1 MNEKTKLIETCRE
14 YCTGCGL
21 CGAVNNKKF
30 TEDEKHFL
38 YPNLGIEDYEL
49 CKTVCPAAGNAV
61 NNYSDGSIWGT
72 IRHCCLGWSNDEYV
86 RHRSSSGG
94 VLTAVCS
101 YLLENKLVDGI
112 IQVKRDENDQ
122 RKTISV
128 VSTTK
133 EEVEAC
139 SGSRYTTSS
148 PLTEITSQ
156 VQDGKKYAFVGKPC
170 DVSALRMLMNT
181 KKYAW
186 TEQILYLFSF
196 FCAGQPS
203 LAANNKLLSELGCKD
218 IRECR
223 ELNYRGNGWPGHA
236 SVSLKSGKTNE
247 MDYEKSWMTILGRD
261 VRKCCRFCADGTG
274 EMADISCGDA
284 WYLSADGKPD
294 FEERPGRNVI
304 FARTEKGEELLRL
317 VIQASAISVENYE
330 IEKGALVKIQ
340 PYHYNRKAS
349 LSSLKLAAVLCRKKF
364 PLYNGKKLEMFAKG
378 FPLKSRI
385 YRCVG
390 TIKRIWSGV
399 I

>member
-1 MNEKTKLIETCRE
+1 MNEKTRLIETCRE

-186 TEQILYLFSF
+186 IEQILYLFSF
-196 FCAGQPS
+196 FS
-203 LAANNKLLSELGCKD
+203 AAK
-218 IRECR
+218 
-223 ELNYRGNGWPGHA
+223 
-236 SVSLKSGKTNE
+236 KT
-247 MDYEKSWMTILGRD
+247 KQ
-261 VRKCCRFCADGTG
+261 FC
-274 EMADISCGDA
+274 E
-284 WYLSADGKPD
+284 
-294 FEERPGRNVI
+294 
-304 FARTEKGEELLRL
+304 
-317 VIQASAISVENYE
+317 
-330 IEKGALVKIQ
+330 
-340 PYHYNRKAS
+340 
-349 LSSLKLAAVLCRKKF
+349 
-364 PLYNGKKLEMFAKG
+364 
-378 FPLKSRI
+378 
-385 YRCVG
+385 
-390 TIKRIWSGV
+390 
-399 I
+399 